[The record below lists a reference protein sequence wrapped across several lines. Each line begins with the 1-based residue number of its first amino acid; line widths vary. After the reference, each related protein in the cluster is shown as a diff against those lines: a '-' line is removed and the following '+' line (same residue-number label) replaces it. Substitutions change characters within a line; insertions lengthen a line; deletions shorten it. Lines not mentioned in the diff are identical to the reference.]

1 MNKPSNLFDLLDKSA
16 EWHNF
21 FIDMNNDS
29 IAQEIKWLN
38 DNYNN
43 IRLLKSY
50 FLRFVDPRNFTY
62 YIKYV
67 DYLNSLSDDEI
78 KSAVQDRAN
87 ALYAYMQYNE
97 QRKINN
103 KPLKLIVE
111 EMKRHES

>member
-1 MNKPSNLFDLLDKSA
+1 MNKPSNILDLLDKSA

-21 FIDMNNDS
+21 FIDMNNNS
-29 IAQEIKWLN
+29 IAQEINWLN

-50 FLRFVDPRNFTY
+50 FLRFVDPRNFNC

-67 DYLNSLSDDEI
+67 DYLNSLSDAEVQ
-78 KSAVQDRAN
+78 SAAQDRAN
-87 ALYAYMQYNE
+87 VLYAHMKYNE
-97 QRKINN
+97 QRKIDN

-111 EMKRHES
+111 EMKKHEM